1 MHQIFKKMNSKG
13 RVLVTGAAGYIGS
26 HTVVELVNAGYE
38 VVGVDNFSNSS
49 PDMLKGI
56 EQITGRPLPFME
68 LDCSDKA
75 QFARV
80 FEKYPDIV
88 AAIHFAAHKAVGE
101 SVQQPLKYFENNLRS
116 LLYLIELSI
125 SGGNRRG
132 IVFSSSCTVYGEP
145 DPENLPISENA
156 PVKPATS
163 PYGRTKQMCEEI
175 LHDCVTAYP
184 SLKVTAL
191 RYFNP
196 IGAHPSALIGEMPV
210 GVPQNLVPYITQT
223 AAGIR
228 KELKIFGNDYPTPDG
243 TCIRDYIYVVDLAK
257 AHVAAVDR
265 MLGTDAADRYEI
277 FNLGTGTGLSVLELV
292 NHFISAT
299 GVKVP
304 YSFSPRRPGDIIKVW
319 ADPKKANEVLGWKAA
334 TPIDDVLRSA
344 WKWEKK
350 VRGIQ

>member
-1 MHQIFKKMNSKG
+1 MRKG

-26 HTVVELVNAGYE
+26 HTTVELINAGYD
-38 VVGVDNFSNSS
+38 VIGVDNFSNSS

-68 LDCSDKA
+68 LDCSDKE
-75 QFARV
+75 QFAKV
-80 FEKYPDIV
+80 FETYPDI
-88 AAIHFAAHKAVGE
+88 AASIHFAACKAVGE
-101 SVQQPLKYFENNLRS
+101 SVHQPLKYFENNLRS
-116 LLYLIELSI
+116 LLNLIELSMRD
-125 SGGNRRG
+125 GKDRG

-145 DPENLPISENA
+145 DPENLPISESA

-163 PYGRTKQMCEEI
+163 PYGRTKQMSEEI

-184 SLKVTAL
+184 SLKVIAL

-196 IGAHPSALIGEMPV
+196 IGAHPSALIGEMPL

-228 KELKIFGNDYPTPDG
+228 EELKIFGNDYPTPDG
-243 TCIRDYIYVVDLAK
+243 TCIRDYIYVCDLAK

-265 MLGTDAADRYEI
+265 ILQVKDSDRYEI

-292 NHFISAT
+292 NHFIQAT
-299 GVKVP
+299 GVNLP
-304 YSFSPRRPGDIIKVW
+304 YSYAPRRAGDIVKVW
-319 ADPKKANEVLGWKAA
+319 ADPGKANKVLGWKAD
-334 TPIDDVLRSA
+334 TPIDDVLLSA
-344 WKWEKK
+344 WRWEKRI
-350 VRGIQ
+350 RGIK

>member
-1 MHQIFKKMNSKG
+1 MKEG

-56 EQITGRPLPFME
+56 ERITGKRIPFME
-68 LDCSDKA
+68 LDCSDRT
-75 QFARV
+75 QFAKV
-80 FEKYPDIV
+80 FEQYPDIT
-88 AAIHFAAHKAVGE
+88 ASIHFAACKAVGE
-101 SVQQPLKYFENNLRS
+101 SVRQPLKYFENNLSS
-116 LLYLIELSI
+116 LLHLIELSVED
-125 SGGNRRG
+125 SRRRG

-145 DPENLPISENA
+145 DPENLPVREDA

-163 PYGRTKQMCEEI
+163 PYGRTKQMNEEI
-175 LHDCVTAYP
+175 LRDCVNAYP
-184 SLKVTAL
+184 SLNVIAL

-196 IGAHPSALIGEMPV
+196 IGAHPSALIGEMPL

-243 TCIRDYIYVVDLAK
+243 TCIRDYIYVCDLAK
-257 AHVAAVDR
+257 AHVAAVAKVLEDGNNDR
-265 MLGTDAADRYEI
+265 FDI

-292 NHFISAT
+292 NHFIKAT
-299 GVKVP
+299 GVNLP
-304 YSFSPRRPGDIIKVW
+304 YSFGPRREGDIVKVW
-319 ADPKKANEVLGWKAA
+319 ADPAKANKELGWKAD
-334 TPIDDVLRSA
+334 TPVDDVLRSA
-344 WKWEKK
+344 WAWEKK
-350 VRGIQ
+350 VRGIE

>member
-1 MHQIFKKMNSKG
+1 M
-13 RVLVTGAAGYIGS
+13 
-26 HTVVELVNAGYE
+26 
-38 VVGVDNFSNSS
+38 
-49 PDMLKGI
+49 
-56 EQITGRPLPFME
+56 
-68 LDCSDKA
+68 
-75 QFARV
+75 
-80 FEKYPDIV
+80 
-88 AAIHFAAHKAVGE
+88 
-101 SVQQPLKYFENNLRS
+101 
-116 LLYLIELSI
+116 
-125 SGGNRRG
+125 
-132 IVFSSSCTVYGEP
+132 FSSSCTVYGEP
-145 DPENLPISENA
+145 DPENLPISESA

-175 LHDCVTAYP
+175 LRDCVTAYH
-184 SLKVTAL
+184 SLKVIAL

-196 IGAHPSALIGEMPV
+196 IGAHPSANIGEMPI

-265 MLGTDAADRYEI
+265 MLEVSDSDRYEI
-277 FNLGTGTGLSVLELV
+277 FNLGTGNGLSVLELV

-299 GVKVP
+299 GVNLP
-304 YSFSPRRPGDIIKVW
+304 YSFAPRRAGDIIKVW
-319 ADPKKANEVLGWKAA
+319 ANPEKANKVLGWKAD

-350 VRGIQ
+350 VRGIK

>member
-1 MHQIFKKMNSKG
+1 MNNKG

-56 EQITGRPLPFME
+56 EQITGKPFPFME

-75 QFARV
+75 QFAQV
-80 FEKYPDIV
+80 FEKYPDIT

-116 LLYLIELSI
+116 LLYLIELSTCD
-125 SGGNRRG
+125 GRQRG

-145 DPENLPISENA
+145 DPENLPISESA

-175 LHDCVTAYP
+175 LRDCVTAYP

-196 IGAHPSALIGEMPV
+196 IGAHPSALIGEMPI

-265 MLGTDAADRYEI
+265 MLGVADSDRYKI

-299 GVKVP
+299 GVNLP
-304 YSFSPRRPGDIIKVW
+304 YSFAPRRAGDIIKVW
-319 ADPKKANEVLGWKAA
+319 ADPKKANEVLGWKAD
-334 TPIDDVLRSA
+334 TPVDDVLRSA

-350 VRGIQ
+350 VRGIN

>member
-1 MHQIFKKMNSKG
+1 MNKG

-26 HTVVELVNAGYE
+26 HTVVELTGAGYD

-49 PDMLKGI
+49 PQMLDGI
-56 EQITGRPLPFME
+56 RQITGSPLTFIE
-68 LDCSDKA
+68 ADCSDRN
-75 QFARV
+75 QLARV
-80 FEKYPDIV
+80 FEQYPDIR
-88 AAIHFAAHKAVGE
+88 ASIHFAAHKAVGE
-101 SVQQPLKYFENNLRS
+101 SVQQPLKYFENNLTS
-116 LLYLIELSI
+116 LLNLIGLSTAD
-125 SGGNRRG
+125 GNSRG

-145 DPENLPISENA
+145 DPENLPIKETA

-175 LHDCVTAYP
+175 LHDCTAACP
-184 SLKVTAL
+184 GLKVIAL

-196 IGAHPSALIGEMPV
+196 IGAHPSALIGEMPA

-228 KELKIFGNDYPTPDG
+228 KELRIFGNDYPTPDG

-265 MLGTDAADRYEI
+265 ILGTSGSERYEI

-299 GVKVP
+299 GVNLP
-304 YSFSPRRPGDIIKVW
+304 YSFAPRRAGDIIKVW
-319 ADPKKANEVLGWKAA
+319 ADPGKANRVLGWKAD
-334 TPIDDVLRSA
+334 TPVDDVLRSA
-344 WKWEKK
+344 WEWEKK
-350 VRGIQ
+350 VRGIR

>member
-1 MHQIFKKMNSKG
+1 MNNKG

-56 EQITGRPLPFME
+56 EQITGKPLPFME
-68 LDCSDKA
+68 VDCSDKA
-75 QFARV
+75 QFAQV
-80 FEKYPDIV
+80 FEKYPDIT

-116 LLYLIELSI
+116 LLYLIELSTCD
-125 SGGNRRG
+125 GRQRG

-145 DPENLPISENA
+145 DPENLPISESA

-175 LHDCVTAYP
+175 LRDCVTAYP
-184 SLKVTAL
+184 SLKVIAL

-196 IGAHPSALIGEMPV
+196 IGAHPSALIGEMPI

-257 AHVAAVDR
+257 AHVAAVNR
-265 MLGTDAADRYEI
+265 MLGVSDSDRYEI
-277 FNLGTGTGLSVLELV
+277 FNLGTGNGLSVLELV

-299 GVKVP
+299 GAKLP
-304 YSFSPRRPGDIIKVW
+304 YSFAPRRAGDIIKVW
-319 ADPKKANEVLGWKAA
+319 ANPEKANKVLGWKAD
-334 TPIDDVLRSA
+334 TPVDDVLRSA

-350 VRGIQ
+350 VRGI